1 MTRRHDR
8 TDDAHERFM
17 EWLLA
22 SSDDDPPR
30 DVAVHASVCHDCR
43 QAIAALDMLTAIDP
57 ARAGQ
62 PPLRSLQG
70 RPLRTAT
77 RVAAA
82 VGGVAA
88 VAAIGVGGWR
98 LVDAN
103 ALRFGAVTESPN
115 QAVLGNTGQPE
126 ATLEPSPSASAS
138 GSAEDASPSLSPS
151 PSPTPAAPANP
162 GLLPPNPPP
171 ASTVPPTA
179 RPTVKP
185 TATPQPSIIL
195 PTPSPSPQ
203 PTPEVTP
210 PPPPTPDPTP
220 TESEPPAAA

>member
-1 MTRRHDR
+1 MTRRHGPSDH
-8 TDDAHERFM
+8 AHQRFM

-22 SSDDDPPR
+22 ASDEDPQR

-43 QAIAALDMLTAIDP
+43 QAIAALDMLTAIDS

-70 RPLRTAT
+70 RPPRTAT
-77 RVAAA
+77 RVVAA

-88 VAAIGVGGWR
+88 VAAIGIGGWR

-103 ALRFGAVTESPN
+103 ALRFGAATESPT

-138 GSAEDASPSLSPS
+138 GSADEASPSLSPS
-151 PSPTPAAPANP
+151 PRPAPAAPATP
-162 GLLPPNPPP
+162 GLSPPNPPP

-179 RPTVKP
+179 RPTVNP
-185 TATPQPSIIL
+185 TATPQPSMIP

-220 TESEPPAAA
+220 EESSQPAAA